1 MKRVIVTGANGFVG
15 NHIVTAF
22 IQSGWYVHA
31 TDIAFDDQT
40 LASWDVD
47 RVELIAG
54 SCLDLPA
61 ISADGLVHAAF
72 ITASPEMR
80 NETPVENIYANI
92 NPMLAMMTYADTN
105 HIPRSVFISSSA
117 VYRHIPNTLIDEERP
132 PQPLGTYAVAKT
144 MMENLVET
152 MHTSHE
158 RDMICVRLS
167 SVYGHREVRR
177 ASRPNVSAVGA
188 MLHDAI
194 YTGTIVLTNPE
205 ESREWTYAVDIGK
218 AIVGLMEPESLRYSL
233 YNLASGRRYSNHQIA
248 EVIQGVLDVAIE
260 LTPNQSEN
268 SPPLPRV
275 GILDTSR
282 LASDIGFSTW
292 TPLDTDT
299 ISSIVADYTRSE
311 AYA

>member
-1 MKRVIVTGANGFVG
+1 MKQVIVTGANGFVG
-15 NHIVTAF
+15 SHIVTAF
-22 IQSGWYVHA
+22 VQAGWYVYA
-31 TDIAFDDQT
+31 TDIAFDDQV
-40 LASWDVD
+40 LGSWDTD

-72 ITASPEMR
+72 ITASAEIR
-80 NETPVENIYANI
+80 NETPVENLHANLD
-92 NPMLAMMTYADTN
+92 PMFAMMTYTEVN

-117 VYRHIPNTLIDEERP
+117 VFRHIPNTLIDEERP
-132 PQPLGTYAVAKT
+132 RQPLGTYAVAKT
-144 MMENLVET
+144 MMENFVET
-152 MHTSHE
+152 MRTLHD

-177 ASRPNVSAVGA
+177 ASRPTMSVVGT

-194 YTGTIVLTNPE
+194 HTGTITLTNPE
-205 ESREWTYAVDIGK
+205 ESREWTYAVDIGE
-218 AIVGLMEPESLRYSL
+218 AIVGLMKPESLRYSL
-233 YNLASGRRYSNHQIA
+233 YNLASGKRYSNRQIA
-248 EVIQGVLDVAIE
+248 EVIQAVLDVEIE
-260 LTPNQSEN
+260 LAPNQSEN
-268 SPPLPRV
+268 SPPLPRL

-282 LASDIGFSTW
+282 LASDIGFSDW